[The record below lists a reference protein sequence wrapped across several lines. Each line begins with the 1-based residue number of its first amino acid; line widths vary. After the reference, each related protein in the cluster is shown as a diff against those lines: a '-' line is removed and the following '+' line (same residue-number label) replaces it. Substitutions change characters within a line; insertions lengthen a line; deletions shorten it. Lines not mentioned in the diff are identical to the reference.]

1 MSPMNPQSTR
11 SDGRPARALLAV
23 LVLAGAVSACAEA
36 DLYFDRRDTI
46 SFHAGDAVASNIITQ
61 TVDPWPRV
69 AANRDIAFDGERM
82 QAAAERYRTG
92 KVYEPRGL
100 GTSSVEISE
109 SAGSGGD

>member
-1 MSPMNPQSTR
+1 MRPSST
-11 SDGRPARALLAV
+11 SNAGRVAPGLLAA
-23 LVLAGAVSACAEA
+23 LALAGGLAACAEA

-46 SFHAGDAVASNIITQ
+46 SFHAGDAVAANIITQ

-69 AANRDIAFDGERM
+69 AANRDIRFNGERM

-100 GTSSVEISE
+100 GGTSSA
-109 SAGSGGD
+109 SAEPQASSGE